1 MKQLCIP
8 RIIFQTWKTHSVPE
22 KWKTSPESIKTFMP
36 SWKHVLFDD
45 NENRAFVEKH
55 FPEYIDF
62 YTKLK
67 FPIQRA
73 DFIRYCFL
81 YVNGGVYSD
90 LDIEFIAPIDD
101 LFYTSN
107 REEGGQGG
115 QGGKE
120 DEAESELEAKVYLLK
135 APQNFAS
142 HFTNFFMASTA
153 RNPFWLIVLRECV
166 EKLPPWVILPH
177 NIISEQTGLACI
189 SRAVKKA
196 KNENLMTIEIL
207 PFENLV
213 PCDVCSTA
221 SEYERRPYYYTKF
234 LKGGSWNGLD
244 TLLFNSVLCNRV
256 EIMFFI
262 GFVIACLLL
271 FRSFKKK

>member
-1 MKQLCIP
+1 
-8 RIIFQTWKTHSVPE
+8 
-22 KWKTSPESIKTFMP
+22 MP

-81 YVNGGVYSD
+81 YVNGG
-90 LDIEFIAPIDD
+90 
-101 LFYTSN
+101 
-107 REEGGQGG
+107 EEEEGQGGQGG

-120 DEAESELEAKVYLLK
+120 DETETEAKVYLLK
-135 APQNFAS
+135 APQNFAG

-234 LKGGSWNGLD
+234 LKGGSW
-244 TLLFNSVLCNRV
+244 T
-256 EIMFFI
+256 FFI
-262 GFVIACLLL
+262 YLTQNYPDGLYNFLYLTQGGAGPRIRNQRTLWRPSREAVW
-271 FRSFKKK
+271 R